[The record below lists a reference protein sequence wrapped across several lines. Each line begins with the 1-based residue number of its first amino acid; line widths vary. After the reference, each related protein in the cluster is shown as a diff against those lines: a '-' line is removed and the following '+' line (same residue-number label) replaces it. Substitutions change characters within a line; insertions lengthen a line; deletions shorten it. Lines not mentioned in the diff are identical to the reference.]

1 MKSVIDE
8 KTRKHILIYFDNI
21 REYINRKKT
30 DVELLNAKK
39 NIGKNRNLV
48 LLILQDKVILS
59 CSKNIACL
67 KKSAYKILANDP
79 TFT

>member
-30 DVELLNAKK
+30 EVELPNAKK
-39 NIGKNRNLV
+39 K
-48 LLILQDKVILS
+48 LS
-59 CSKNIACL
+59 
-67 KKSAYKILANDP
+67 KKQKTCAVD
-79 TFT
+79 FTG